1 MVASN
6 LKNTLS
12 STVSGDRPGTD
23 SLLWEYLP
31 VCVTLVALYQ
41 DEEAATMIHNLCRTR
56 LTSFARSRIFSRLA
70 QRVDAEDIVQDTFES
85 FFRGLKKDRFQ
96 IDTSSELW
104 NTLLAICVNKIR
116 TQSQHHSRKKR
127 SFHAEERHDDFGSGM
142 GRVAKSVLAYETPVD
157 FDSVI
162 ERLRSIVGHLDAKD
176 HDILLDSLSGSSNEE
191 LARKHDCSERSI
203 RRVLHQIKDR
213 LQAEGR
219 S

>member
-85 FFRGLKKDRFQ
+85 FF
-96 IDTSSELW
+96 S
-104 NTLLAICVNKIR
+104 R
-116 TQSQHHSRKKR
+116 T
-127 SFHAEERHDDFGSGM
+127 EER
-142 GRVAKSVLAYETPVD
+142 SV
-157 FDSVI
+157 
-162 ERLRSIVGHLDAKD
+162 
-176 HDILLDSLSGSSNEE
+176 SNRHE
-191 LARKHDCSERSI
+191 L
-203 RRVLHQIKDR
+203 
-213 LQAEGR
+213 
-219 S
+219 

>member
-6 LKNTLS
+6 IKDHLLS
-12 STVSGDRPGTD
+12 KADLDQTSTD

-31 VCVTLVALYQ
+31 VCTTLVALYQ
-41 DEEAATMIHNLCRTR
+41 DQEAATMIHNLCRTR

-70 QRVDAEDIVQDTFES
+70 QRVDAEDIVQDTFQS
-85 FFRGLKKDRFQ
+85 FFRGLEKDRFQ

-127 SFHAEERHDDFGSGM
+127 SFHAEERHEEFGSGM
-142 GRVAKSVLAYETPVD
+142 GRVAKSIVAYQTPIDV
-157 FDSVI
+157 DSVI
-162 ERLRSIVGHLDAKD
+162 EKLRSIVGHLEAKD
-176 HDILLDSLSGSSNEE
+176 HDILLDSLSGVSNED

-203 RRVLHQIKDR
+203 RRVLHQIKGR
-213 LQAEGR
+213 LQKEGC